1 MTRTVLYAVA
11 AFFTTAPTLLLA
23 SPKVAVVNVPVVSER
38 YVKTSD
44 LEVQFDDLRRRLNQE
59 RDAMRERI
67 DRAQRALQEEI
78 KPGTEEFDRR
88 RREIAMLEAELQW
101 FLESEGQKVEQGL
114 SISLRSIFD
123 DIQAVVREIA
133 LEKGI
138 DVVVAG
144 DRLPAD
150 TPASPAQVRQHI
162 LLQKVLYWS
171 PGVDLTDDV
180 VARLN
185 ARYKASGGSRST
197 PGTPGEPGPPGER

>member
-1 MTRTVLYAVA
+1 MTRTVLYAMA
-11 AFFTTAPTLLLA
+11 AFVTATPTLLMA

-38 YVKTSD
+38 YIKTSD
-44 LEVQFDDLRRRLNQE
+44 LEAQFDDLRRRLNEE
-59 RDAMRERI
+59 RDAKRQRI

-78 KPGTEEFDRR
+78 KPGTEEYDRR

-114 SISLRSIFD
+114 SSSLRSIFD

-133 LEKGI
+133 LEKGF
-138 DVVVAG
+138 DVVVAA

-150 TPASPAQVRQHI
+150 TPASPSQVRQHI

-185 ARYKASGGSRST
+185 DRYKASGGSRPT
-197 PGTPGEPGPPGER
+197 PGVPSKPGPPGER